1 MDSRARLSH
10 PIAHGHDTVTLEQ
23 AIGLLAIAGDLAMG
37 GSAARL
43 TTDGGMVARLRRAGC
58 PAAASAAPA
67 LQDAV
72 ACEVAG
78 ELAAAMGLPG
88 VVESGL
94 RQLPGPFAGG
104 ALAPMPKD
112 DSLRAFLPASAPL
125 ALVADAIELKLPWLA
140 GHARRVALLAQRA
153 ASLCGLPE
161 AQQRLLARAAL
172 LHSLGRLAIPN
183 PVWERPRRLNG
194 AERDAVT
201 GAPYW
206 TARAASAVAGLEQET
221 RLAAQ
226 AFARP
231 GGAERD
237 IAQQLLAA
245 AVVHVALCS
254 PRPWRAPHKPAAAA
268 ALLAAQATGGRLA
281 HGAVRAVNATVE
293 AAAAA
298 VDAAPVPV
306 HTVLSAREADVLRRL
321 SLGQGQRDIAR
332 ALRLSSGAVR
342 THADGI
348 FGKLGCVTRQ
358 GATFKA
364 LTLGLI

>member
-1 MDSRARLSH
+1 MDSRARLSY

-37 GSAARL
+37 GPGAPSS
-43 TTDGGMVARLRRAGC
+43 TDGGMVARLRRAGC

-67 LQDAV
+67 LQDAI

-78 ELAAAMGLPG
+78 ELAATMGLPG
-88 VVESGL
+88 VVETSL

-104 ALAPMPKD
+104 APVALPEVDMPG
-112 DSLRAFLPASAPL
+112 AFLPASASL
-125 ALVADAIELKLPWLA
+125 TLVADAIELQLPWLA
-140 GHARRVALLAQRA
+140 GHSRRVALLAQRA
-153 ASLCGLPE
+153 ARLCGLPE

-172 LHSLGRLAIPN
+172 LHGLGRLAIPN
-183 PVWERPRRLNG
+183 TVWERPRRLTG
-194 AERDAVT
+194 PERETVAR
-201 GAPYW
+201 APYL
-206 TARAASAVAGLEQET
+206 TARAADAIAGLEQET
-221 RLAAQ
+221 QLAAQ

-231 GGAERD
+231 LGAGRE

-245 AVVHVALCS
+245 AVAHVALCS
-254 PRPWRAPHKPAAAA
+254 PRPWRVPHKPAAAA
-268 ALLAAQATGGRLA
+268 ALLAAQAAGGRLA
-281 HGAVRAVNATVE
+281 HAAVRAVNQAT
-293 AAAAA
+293 AAA

-332 ALRLSSGAVR
+332 ALRLSTSAVR
-342 THADGI
+342 THAEGV

-358 GATFKA
+358 ATTFKA